1 MNPDIKPNPKPRENG
16 QVFVLLVLVMVV
28 LLGFTALAIDGGMT
42 MMTRKRAQ
50 NSADAAAMA
59 AALALSNGNTKPQAY
74 QIARDTATRNGFP
87 DDTRNDVVVANPPHR
102 GVYAGNND
110 YVQVV
115 ITTTIESNFSH
126 FVFDGPMKNTI
137 LATARIIPSSNI
149 FAGNAI
155 AALSP
160 DACNA
165 LWLSG
170 NALDL
175 SVTGGNMFSNS
186 TGTAAANCDSGVQ
199 SGSSSLDLS
208 MSGGQI
214 VTVGEF
220 DEQDTSL
227 GVDPGIDENAVQLP
241 SPFVQ
246 SPDCSTMT
254 TRTFDSH
261 AAPDPDGIVRLRP
274 GRYTNQIRILNGDW
288 ELRPGMYCLENG
300 ITIQSGTITGGGTLQ
315 PDGTIDGTGMMFY
328 VKGGEFTMSAGAII
342 NFKAA
347 YDLVVDD
354 FQYAGMLMYMDIA
367 NTSLV
372 TISGNSGSSF
382 TGTIYAPGPP
392 SPTSAY
398 KCTLTGN
405 SEGLAV
411 QSQILC
417 YTVNVTGNN
426 ALILTYDDAL
436 NFHNPNMIELT
447 E

>member
-1 MNPDIKPNPKPRENG
+1 MNPDKTPNPKPRENG

-59 AALALSNGNTKPQAY
+59 AALALSNGNTKHQAY

-87 DDTRNDVVVANPPHR
+87 DDTQNDVEVANPPHR
-102 GVYAGNND
+102 GAYAGNND

-115 ITTTIESNFSH
+115 ITTTLDSNFSH

-137 LATARIIPSSNI
+137 LATARIIPSSNV

-186 TGTAAANCDSGVQ
+186 TGTAAENCDSGVQ
-199 SGSSSLDLS
+199 SGSSNLDLS

-227 GVDPGIDENAVQLP
+227 GVNPGIAENAVQLP
-241 SPFVQ
+241 SPLVQ

-254 TRTFDSH
+254 TRTFSSST
-261 AAPDPDGIVRLRP
+261 APDPDGIIRLRP
-274 GRYTNQIRILNGDW
+274 GRYTNQIRILNRNW

-300 ITIQSGTITGGGTLQ
+300 IVLQGGTITGGGTLT
-315 PDGTIDGTGMMFY
+315 PDGTIDGAGLMFY
-328 VKGGEFTMSAGAII
+328 VKGGPFTMSANATI
-342 NFKAA
+342 NLKAA

-372 TISGNSGSSF
+372 AITGNSDSSF

-392 SPTSAY
+392 SPLSAY

-417 YTVNVTGNN
+417 YTVNVTGND
-426 ALILTYDDAL
+426 ALILTYEDAL